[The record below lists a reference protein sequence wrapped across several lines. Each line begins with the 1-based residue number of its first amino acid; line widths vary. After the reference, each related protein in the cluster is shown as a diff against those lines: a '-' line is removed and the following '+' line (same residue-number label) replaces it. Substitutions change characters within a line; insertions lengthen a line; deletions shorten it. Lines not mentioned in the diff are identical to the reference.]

1 MLHLLASKQAAGMSV
16 LEEDFGHMRELQPI
30 DWNECAAALVLI
42 LERPLAERGYSEL
55 VKFYEKYGMSENM
68 ETIQFLIKRI
78 FHDNDPDIGEE

>member
-1 MLHLLASKQAAGMSV
+1 MLADKQASRV
-16 LEEDFGHMRELQPI
+16 PILEKDFGNMRELRPI
-30 DWNECAAALVLI
+30 DWSECAAALVLI

-78 FHDNDPDIGEE
+78 FHDNDSDIGEE